1 MLSENKDVVD
11 LALRINFKY
20 LMTIFNIVF
29 ICPVGMIISTEY
41 CSCKVQEAVSSQGA
55 AKTQCGFI
63 VNKIQPL
70 ARECTVHVCD
80 LNSY

>member
-11 LALRINFKY
+11 LALRINFKH
-20 LMTIFNIVF
+20 LITIFNIVF
-29 ICPVGMIISTEY
+29 ICPVGMIT
-41 CSCKVQEAVSSQGA
+41 SCKVQEAVSSQGA

-70 ARECTVHVCD
+70 ARECTVRVCD
-80 LNSY
+80 LNNY

>member
-1 MLSENKDVVD
+1 MLSENKNVVD

-20 LMTIFNIVF
+20 LHDYYLQYCINF
-29 ICPVGMIISTEY
+29 ICPVGMIT
-41 CSCKVQEAVSSQGA
+41 SCKVQEAVSSQEA

-70 ARECTVHVCD
+70 ARECTIRVCD
-80 LNSY
+80 LNNY